1 MKDGLLRAM
10 AKLLKLDDDDYFVDQ
25 LGERP
30 LTHARCSYYPECPR
44 PELVFGLKPHSD
56 GTVVTVL
63 MVDDT
68 VGGLQVL
75 RDGVWWDVPVVPNTL
90 LAIIGDQIQ
99 VRL

>member
-10 AKLLKLDDDDYFVDQ
+10 AKLLKLDEDDYFVDQ

-56 GTVVTVL
+56 GT
-63 MVDDT
+63 DT
-68 VGGLQVL
+68 IGGLQVL
-75 RDGVWWDVPVVPNTL
+75 RDAICWDVPVVPHPL
-90 LAIIGDQIQ
+90 VVIIGDQTQ